1 MGHVEARL
9 GFGVCAVISF
19 RHLPNVLTIFRL
31 LLVPVYFFAF
41 FSPSPHAMLWAL
53 GIFLLAGLTDVLDG
67 YLARKYRLITKLGII
82 LDPLADK
89 LMMLS
94 VVLSLVLA
102 DLISWWLAALVFLRD
117 VGMIVGGAILAG
129 TGRDPI
135 PADRWGKATT
145 VSFYVAIVLVVLH
158 MPYSGHVLAAVIILA
173 FITSLNYLQKTYF
186 SRSQA
191 KEAK

>member
-1 MGHVEARL
+1 MNR
-9 GFGVCAVISF
+9 F

-41 FSPSPHAMLWAL
+41 FSASPHAMFWAL
-53 GIFLLAGLTDVLDG
+53 GIFLLAGLTDMLDG
-67 YLARKYRLITKLGII
+67 YLARKYQLVTKLGVM

-102 DLISWWLAALVFLRD
+102 GLINWWLAVLVFLRD
-117 VGMIVGGAILAG
+117 AGMIVGGAILAG

-135 PADRWGKATT
+135 PADGWGKATT
-145 VSFYVAIVLVVLH
+145 VFFYVAIVLVVLH
-158 MPYSGHVLAAVIILA
+158 VPYSGHVLAAVIVLA
-173 FITSLNYLQKTYF
+173 FLTSLNYLQKTHLNH
-186 SRSQA
+186 RQNGDGTA
-191 KEAK
+191 KGRAK